1 MNLCDKFRNA
11 QYDIDLIIEQMNNF
25 DFGASRKSLVALKQT
40 LESIECSLVAEQLE
54 VRSKKKKRKRP

>member
-1 MNLCDKFRNA
+1 MNLCDKFRNV

-40 LESIECSLVAEQLE
+40 LESIECSLAAERLE
-54 VRSKKKKRKRP
+54 VSGKKKRKRP